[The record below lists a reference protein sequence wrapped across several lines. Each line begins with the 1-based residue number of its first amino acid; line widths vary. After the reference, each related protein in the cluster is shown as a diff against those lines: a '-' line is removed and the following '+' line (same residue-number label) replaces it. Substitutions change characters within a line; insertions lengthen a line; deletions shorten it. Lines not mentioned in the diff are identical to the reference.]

1 MLPSRRSLI
10 LNLSVQVHHFE
21 FIHHVA
27 LRKAKRY
34 RVLRTDLFEQ
44 MGYHDPKGEALL
56 VGALL
61 EGMGM
66 QYYVL
71 KDEDY
76 LEEVGQSIFAK
87 YNLT

>member
-61 EGMGM
+61 EGIGDA
-66 QYYVL
+66 VL
-71 KDEDY
+71 RLKGRRLPRRSRTID
-76 LEEVGQSIFAK
+76 FC
-87 YNLT
+87 